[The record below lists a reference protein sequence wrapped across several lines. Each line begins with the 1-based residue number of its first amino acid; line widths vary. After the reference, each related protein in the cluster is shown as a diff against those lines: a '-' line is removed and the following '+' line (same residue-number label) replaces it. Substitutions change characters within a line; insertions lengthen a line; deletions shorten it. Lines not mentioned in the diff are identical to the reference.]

1 MTDHDHPPVLDVAG
15 EINAWQDAARSL
27 PLSQAGDVARDAIDH
42 LGCLLAQ
49 FTTVYRYLCD
59 GQASTEALEQAVM
72 QVARQATGAAIFT
85 LAVAYRIRE
94 AAALS

>member
-1 MTDHDHPPVLDVAG
+1 MTNHPHEPVLDVAG

-27 PLSQAGDVARDAIDH
+27 PLSQAGDVAREAIDH
-42 LGCLLAQ
+42 LGCILNN
-49 FTTVYRYLCD
+49 FNTVYRD
-59 GQASTEALEQAVM
+59 GQASTQALEQAVM

-85 LAVAYRIRE
+85 LAVTHRIRE

>member
-1 MTDHDHPPVLDVAG
+1 MTDHTGEPVFAVAG

-27 PLSQAGDVARDAIDH
+27 PLAQAGDVARDAIDH

-49 FTTVYRYLCD
+49 FTTVYHDLCD

-85 LAVAYRIRE
+85 LAVTNRTRE
-94 AAALS
+94 AAALN

>member
-1 MTDHDHPPVLDVAG
+1 MTNHDHEPVLDVAG

-27 PLSQAGDVARDAIDH
+27 PLSQAGDVAREAIDH
-42 LGCLLAQ
+42 LACVLNN
-49 FTTVYRYLCD
+49 FNTVCRD

-85 LAVAYRIRE
+85 LAVTNRIRE

>member
-1 MTDHDHPPVLDVAG
+1 MTNHAREPVLDVAG

-27 PLSQAGDVARDAIDH
+27 PLSQAGDVAREAIDH
-42 LGCLLAQ
+42 LGCVLNN
-49 FTTVYRYLCD
+49 FNTVYTGQRD
-59 GQASTEALEQAVM
+59 GQASTQALEQAVM

-85 LAVAYRIRE
+85 LAVTHRIRE

>member
-1 MTDHDHPPVLDVAG
+1 MTDHTHPPVFDVAG

-27 PLSQAGDVARDAIDH
+27 PLSQAGDVAREAIDH
-42 LGCLLAQ
+42 LGCVLNT
-49 FTTVYRYLCD
+49 FNEVYRD
-59 GQASTEALEQAVM
+59 QHEGQASTEALEHAVM

-85 LAVAYRIRE
+85 LAVANRIRE

>member
-1 MTDHDHPPVLDVAG
+1 MTNHHEPVFTVAG

-27 PLSQAGDVARDAIDH
+27 PLSQAGDVAREAIDH
-42 LGCLLAQ
+42 LGCVLAQ
-49 FTTVYRYLCD
+49 FNTVYHD

-85 LAVAYRIRE
+85 LAVTHRIRE
-94 AAALS
+94 AATLN

>member
-1 MTDHDHPPVLDVAG
+1 MTNHDCEPVFDVAG

-27 PLSQAGDVARDAIDH
+27 PLSQAGDVAREAIDH
-42 LGCLLAQ
+42 LGCVLNN
-49 FTTVYRYLCD
+49 FNTVYSD
-59 GQASTEALEQAVM
+59 GQASTQALEQAVM

-85 LAVAYRIRE
+85 LAVTHRIRE